1 VFRTRTHI
9 GVYVDDAPGPVARAS
24 AIVPNVRS
32 QVTLL
37 SRVSDLGDA
46 LPGRVL
52 QVRLPAVDD
61 DTRSQDAA
69 ERPVPR
75 SLGAAGAAELLV
87 WMEQERPDLLFV
99 DGPAD
104 VAVFARL
111 AGVPVVL
118 LRRPGRTSV
127 SQRQL
132 LDRATL
138 GMLAPY
144 PDELAS
150 PNDPDAPRTVHVG
163 LISRFAGRPKGRA
176 SARRQLGLDDD
187 SRLVTVLAG
196 SRGLGNGPTELAAA
210 VAATPG
216 WRWHLLGEV
225 AGAPIEHPSVSDLGW
240 VADPWP
246 HLLAADV
253 VLAGASPSSVAEVAD
268 AGVPL
273 VVLPRRTRDGE
284 ERRFADA
291 LGGLGAAVPLGAW
304 PAPQRWKGT
313 LDAASRMDPGPLA
326 SLAEGR
332 AATRA
337 AEWLDAWAAM
347 PVAGHTDGPFAV
359 EDGQPSLEAEFAL
372 VPGDGAPA

>member
-1 VFRTRTHI
+1 VFRTRTHV
-9 GVYVDDAPGPVARAS
+9 GVYVDEAPGPLARAT
-24 AIVPNVRS
+24 AIVPNLRS

-37 SRVSDLGDA
+37 SRAPELGEAIPDH
-46 LPGRVL
+46 VL
-52 QVRLPAVDD
+52 QVRLPAEDD
-61 DTRSQDAA
+61 DPAVPGA
-69 ERPVPR
+69 PHRPLPR
-75 SLGAAGAAELLV
+75 SLGSAGAAELLA
-87 WMEQERPDLLFV
+87 WMEQEQPDLLFV

-104 VAVFARL
+104 VAIFARL
-111 AGVPVVL
+111 AGVPVVV
-118 LRRPGRTSV
+118 LRRHGRTSRA
-127 SQRQL
+127 QQQL

-144 PDELAS
+144 PEELAS

-163 LISRFAGRPKGRA
+163 LVSRFAGRPKDRA
-176 SARRQLGLDDD
+176 AARRQLGLDDD
-187 SRLVTVLAG
+187 ARLVTVLAG
-196 SRGLGNGPTELAAA
+196 SRGIGNGPTELAAA
-210 VAATPG
+210 AAATPG
-216 WRWHLLGEV
+216 WRWHVLGEV
-225 AGAPIEHPSVSDLGW
+225 AGALDGHPAVSRFGW
-240 VADPWP
+240 AADPWP

-304 PAPQRWKGT
+304 PPPQRWAAT
-313 LDAASRMDPGPLA
+313 LEAASRMDPGPLA
-326 SLAEGR
+326 SRADGR

-347 PVAGHTDGPFAV
+347 PATGATGEPFAA
-359 EDGQPSLEAEFAL
+359 EAAEPLLDAGRSL
-372 VPGDGAPA
+372 VPQDGAPA